1 MPDTAKHLRLVSEID
16 RAAIEAVERWR
27 VLLSD
32 LETVSRRSRWDLSS
46 IRAHVDAGDYDR
58 ARYAV
63 DWLLSEYRPERT

>member
-1 MPDTAKHLRLVSEID
+1 
-16 RAAIEAVERWR
+16 